1 MRFHFRSAALSALAL
16 ACGLTGCFAIAP
28 SLEAAETKPFV
39 LSVPGNGEGRFAV
52 KNSLAAPY
60 GFGCEGGNVSPEIR
74 WENAPEGTRSF
85 VLTVH
90 DGDAPTGI
98 GWMHWVILNIPPD
111 AKLIPEGASG
121 KADLLPK
128 GAVESRTDFGAP
140 GFGGPCPP
148 QGTDHRYTFTLTALK
163 VDSLPKFVTPDAM
176 PALVGFFT
184 KANALG
190 QASAVLRFS
199 R

>member
-1 MRFHFRSAALSALAL
+1 MRLKTCFAALSVITMVGLL
-16 ACGLTGCFAIAP
+16 TESACVAP
-28 SLEAAETKPFV
+28 SATAAEAKPFT
-39 LSVPGNGEGRFAV
+39 LILPSHPGGRFDA
-52 KNSLAAPY
+52 KNSLPASY
-60 GFGCEGGNVSPEIR
+60 GFGCDGANVSPAVR
-74 WENAPEGTRSF
+74 WENPPEGTRSF

-98 GWMHWVILNIPPD
+98 GWMHWVVTNIPAD
-111 AKLIPEGASG
+111 ARAIPETASG
-121 KADLLPK
+121 KSALLPK

-163 VDSLPKFVTPDAM
+163 IDVMPGFVNLDAM
-176 PALVGFFT
+176 PALVGFIT

-190 QASAVLRFS
+190 EATAVLRYS